1 MVEEDRSQGGVIL
14 LEFCPPGHR
23 GRAGLRTRRA
33 SRDRSL
39 HSAYRHGS
47 SWYGPGDNLILE
59 EVDAYAR
66 KQYDLAVA
74 AMHMGPVLETGGK

>member
-1 MVEEDRSQGGVIL
+1 VAWPSLSSVRRDTVAEWVWEPGVQAATKASTVSTGM
-14 LEFCPPGHR
+14 EARPRNPG
-23 GRAGLRTRRA
+23 
-33 SRDRSL
+33 
-39 HSAYRHGS
+39 
-47 SWYGPGDNLILE
+47 NNMILE

>member
-1 MVEEDRSQGGVIL
+1 M
-14 LEFCPPGHR
+14 
-23 GRAGLRTRRA
+23 
-33 SRDRSL
+33 
-39 HSAYRHGS
+39 
-47 SWYGPGDNLILE
+47 ILE